1 MRVGRL
7 ALLAVVLVL
16 AACGGSSEPASA
28 PETTEPVPPP
38 AATTEP
44 VETEAPA
51 ETTTAEEEEPE
62 AEPQPRAPPGIPG
75 YVAGYRD
82 WPKLND
88 EPIPLRS
95 SDPHA
100 GTKDVYA
107 SRPRRA
113 NGTFPN
119 GTIVV
124 KEAARPGRDFIGLIA
139 VMRKRP
145 GANPEHND
153 WVFVEWAREARR
165 EPFREIARDAVCW
178 SCHVGARDLDYVFTE

>member
-1 MRVGRL
+1 MGRL
-7 ALLAVVLVL
+7 ALLAVVLLL
-16 AACGGSSEPASA
+16 AACGGSSDRAVA
-28 PETTEPVPPP
+28 PE
-38 AATTEP
+38 TTEP

-51 ETTTAEEEEPE
+51 ETTTAEEEEPAAEEEEPE
-62 AEPQPRAPPGIPG
+62 AEPPPRPPPGIPR

-88 EPIPLRS
+88 EPIPPRA
-95 SDPHA
+95 SDPHD

-124 KEAARPGRDFIGLIA
+124 KEAVRPGRDFVGLIA
-139 VMRKRP
+139 AMRKRP

-153 WVFVEWAREARR
+153 WVFVEWVRDARR
-165 EPFREIARDAVCW
+165 ERFREIARDAVCW
-178 SCHVGARDLDYVFTE
+178 SCHVGARELDYVFTE